1 MLEILSA
8 RIDDLEHWYVGTL
21 VLLHFA
27 DILDHSAVCLVVFL
41 RSTGF
46 AIEARLVIW
55 VDLKILFKKIV
66 SELAQLFFAEA
77 LLQTISSPVI
87 ARNSVVTLYVW
98 LRSTRSIYDER
109 LLTKSSS
116 SCAMG
121 SMPTNSNNPPVRTVT
136 LNATVARMLGNN
148 VIYSRYPE
156 FYQFLAT
163 DQPTWFVPQP
173 LKGTVFHVN
182 DSTAPP
188 PNHLDIS
195 RDIRYEMLDL
205 HYRYDNLKMFVTKQ
219 TEKLRELSDV
229 NKKLRTAATK
239 MLNFAHQGEGL
250 NADCLAEEIQRLNME
265 RMGLAAVY
273 ENEEDSL
280 TSTFLA
286 NITKIPEFHA
296 VDRMMRENQARI
308 KELQSYC
315 IRVKKSYKEQL
326 RRIRSEKVDHESVIE
341 KAQELL
347 INRLINRVSQ
357 MTEAKRYFKESIE
370 CIYNNEFH
378 DTNLKEALRAVFSPN
393 TDPTDTS
400 TQLDSPNPTNAPTST
415 SSQAIDG
422 AVVRPDRSALQSSN
436 RTPHAQSSEITL
448 PTFSQSNRQESSHH
462 SSHRNSLQSPADLEG
477 RIYVRVRSARSGELA
492 ESNEN

>member
-66 SELAQLFFAEA
+66 SQLARLFFAEA

-87 ARNSVVTLYVW
+87 ARNSVVTLYVI
-98 LRSTRSIYDER
+98 TRSIYDER
-109 LLTKSSS
+109 QKLSS

-182 DSTAPP
+182 DS
-188 PNHLDIS
+188 
-195 RDIRYEMLDL
+195 
-205 HYRYDNLKMFVTKQ
+205 
-219 TEKLRELSDV
+219 
-229 NKKLRTAATK
+229 
-239 MLNFAHQGEGL
+239 
-250 NADCLAEEIQRLNME
+250 
-265 RMGLAAVY
+265 
-273 ENEEDSL
+273 
-280 TSTFLA
+280 

-400 TQLDSPNPTNAPTST
+400 TQLDSPNPM
-415 SSQAIDG
+415 
-422 AVVRPDRSALQSSN
+422 VRPDRSALQSSN

-448 PTFSQSNRQESSHH
+448 PTFSQPNRQESSHH

>member
-1 MLEILSA
+1 
-8 RIDDLEHWYVGTL
+8 
-21 VLLHFA
+21 
-27 DILDHSAVCLVVFL
+27 
-41 RSTGF
+41 
-46 AIEARLVIW
+46 
-55 VDLKILFKKIV
+55 
-66 SELAQLFFAEA
+66 
-77 LLQTISSPVI
+77 
-87 ARNSVVTLYVW
+87 
-98 LRSTRSIYDER
+98 
-109 LLTKSSS
+109 
-116 SCAMG
+116 MG

-182 DSTAPP
+182 DS
-188 PNHLDIS
+188 
-195 RDIRYEMLDL
+195 
-205 HYRYDNLKMFVTKQ
+205 
-219 TEKLRELSDV
+219 
-229 NKKLRTAATK
+229 
-239 MLNFAHQGEGL
+239 
-250 NADCLAEEIQRLNME
+250 
-265 RMGLAAVY
+265 
-273 ENEEDSL
+273 
-280 TSTFLA
+280 

-400 TQLDSPNPTNAPTST
+400 TQLDSPNPM
-415 SSQAIDG
+415 
-422 AVVRPDRSALQSSN
+422 VRPDRSALQSSN

-448 PTFSQSNRQESSHH
+448 PTFSQPNRQESSHH